1 MRRSDDNNEPDVN
14 PEDPVMDLAKTF
26 RDEFLARQDGEEG
39 NSASVMGLD
48 RIVADLLRSP
58 QVQETI
64 NDLVASVIQ
73 SPQFKTACQLLLK
86 ELLKDLLDDPD
97 TLKQVIH
104 LLQNAIVDEKVRE
117 ASIQLVTDVFG
128 DDRVLDELVAVV
140 QRLGMEQQ
148 VQLATQALLVE
159 SAHNALNDPEILD
172 HSMEFATDVVG
183 DDVVQQTAGEA
194 LFNTFSYAIRPTL
207 SFCKCWRREVGVHW
221 ARICSLIR
229 MSCVSLH
236 FSSVD
241 VSWNRSYCV
250 VTVSLSKCE

>member
-1 MRRSDDNNEPDVN
+1 LVVLSSNVRGSEGRDDRDVD
-14 PEDPVMDLAKTF
+14 PEDPVMDLAQMIRKEYLGET
-26 RDEFLARQDGEEG
+26 GEEG
-39 NSASVMGLD
+39 NSASAMGID

-58 QVQETI
+58 QIEEAVTNLI
-64 NDLVASVIQ
+64 TNVIKSQ
-73 SPQFKTACQLLLK
+73 QFKNACQVLLK

-104 LLQNAIVDEKVRE
+104 LLQNAIADEKIKE
-117 ASIQLVTDVFG
+117 ASIQLVTEVFG
-128 DDRVLDELVAVV
+128 DDRVLDELVILV

-194 LFNTFSYAIRPTL
+194 LYNTLSYAIRPTL
-207 SFCKCWRREVGVHW
+207 SVCKYALSCHVMFCSCW
-221 ARICSLIR
+221 IL
-229 MSCVSLH
+229 
-236 FSSVD
+236 
-241 VSWNRSYCV
+241 
-250 VTVSLSKCE
+250 TPKP